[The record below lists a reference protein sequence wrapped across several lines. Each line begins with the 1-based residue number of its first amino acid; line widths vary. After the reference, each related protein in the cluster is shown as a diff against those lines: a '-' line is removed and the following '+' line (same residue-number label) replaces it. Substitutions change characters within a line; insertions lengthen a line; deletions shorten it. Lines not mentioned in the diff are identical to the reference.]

1 MRGSPVQGRHR
12 GATKLVRKPRNVWKT
27 RVATLNVGTLTG
39 RSYELAEALERRRID
54 FCAVQETR
62 WSCCKSRD
70 IGLGFKAVLCGG
82 PKTTNGVGI
91 IVSETAAG
99 TSAEFPISVGVH
111 QGSALSP
118 LLFVVVM
125 DTITKDLQKPAP
137 WTLLY
142 ADDVMLASED
152 KSELESQ
159 VQTWSDRLA
168 MFGLRLNVKKT
179 EYLTTDSSE
188 PGSIKINGI
197 ELTRTT
203 TFKYLGSAIASDGSL
218 GFETTSRVNA
228 AWLKWRSM
236 TGVLCDKNIPERL
249 KSKIYRTVIR
259 PVAIYGAECWPAT
272 KEVEARLS
280 VMETKMLRWTAGV
293 TRLDRI
299 SNDAIRERFGIAPI
313 VDKMREARLRW
324 YGHTLRAKNDS
335 VRKISL
341 NLDVSGKRPRGRPK
355 QRWLDTL
362 HEDLKAVNIHPDQ
375 AFNREKWR
383 QHIRKADPAYKRDKR

>member
-1 MRGSPVQGRHR
+1 
-12 GATKLVRKPRNVWKT
+12 
-27 RVATLNVGTLTG
+27 
-39 RSYELAEALERRRID
+39 
-54 FCAVQETR
+54 
-62 WSCCKSRD
+62 
-70 IGLGFKAVLCGG
+70 
-82 PKTTNGVGI
+82 
-91 IVSETAAG
+91 
-99 TSAEFPISVGVH
+99 
-111 QGSALSP
+111 
-118 LLFVVVM
+118 
-125 DTITKDLQKPAP
+125 
-137 WTLLY
+137 
-142 ADDVMLASED
+142 
-152 KSELESQ
+152 
-159 VQTWSDRLA
+159 
-168 MFGLRLNVKKT
+168 
-179 EYLTTDSSE
+179 
-188 PGSIKINGI
+188 
-197 ELTRTT
+197 
-203 TFKYLGSAIASDGSL
+203 
-218 GFETTSRVNA
+218 
-228 AWLKWRSM
+228 M

-299 SNDAIRERFGIAPI
+299 SNDAIRERFGVASI